1 MGKDPSSKWLIVWP
15 DKDEHMVRFKG
26 SDGELTGLHSITSR
40 PNYSMWRGLEIQMLS
55 THGEGY

>member
-26 SDGELTGLHSITSR
+26 PDVKLTGLHSIKSG
-40 PNYSMWRGLEIQMLS
+40 PNYSVWRGLEIQMLC
-55 THGEGY
+55 THGEGS